1 MLRANVAIELREVR
15 RKIMTKNHWS
25 WRELYQ
31 TLDQSGYT
39 PLHQAHTN
47 LDITVCSAYG
57 MKPDEYP
64 LRFLFELNLEV
75 ANREA
80 TGESVV
86 PPGLPPFVVNY
97 QDFITA
103 IACG

>member
-1 MLRANVAIELREVR
+1 MRCAQAPPTPSSKLRCTPRQPPPNAFYTIGMLRANVAIELREVR
-15 RKIMTKNHWS
+15 RKIMTKNNWI

-39 PLHQAHTN
+39 ALHQAHTN

-64 LRFLFELNLEV
+64 LRFLF
-75 ANREA
+75 
-80 TGESVV
+80 
-86 PPGLPPFVVNY
+86 
-97 QDFITA
+97 
-103 IACG
+103 